1 MTDLDQLTADHG
13 ATIERLD
20 AHEKAH
26 RKQRRAIL
34 IALVTAFGGGVG
46 TSAKAYF
53 DYRAERDA
61 IQADAQV
68 EATGAELEA
77 IQWEESSGALR
88 AMDHE
93 LAERAERIAELETR
107 IAKAEVA
114 IELDPR
120 QARRLDPTAQNH
132 TPGLTRRAWALFRP
146 TAMRLGVLAIKSRQG
161 AYMDSVGHT
170 ATARAASGM
179 SSRRRW

>member
-34 IALVTAFGGGVG
+34 IALVTALGTTGG
-46 TSAKAYF
+46 TATKAYF
-53 DYRAERDA
+53 DYRAEHDA

-77 IQWEESSGALR
+77 IQWEESTGALR
-88 AMDHE
+88 AMDNE

-114 IELDPR
+114 IEFLTADQRWIRRTASNRVERAPPPTP
-120 QARRLDPTAQNH
+120 ARK
-132 TPGLTRRAWALFRP
+132 
-146 TAMRLGVLAIKSRQG
+146 AIKLPDYGELKPDPKRVQQRK
-161 AYMDSVGHT
+161 
-170 ATARAASGM
+170 ARILDKLDD
-179 SSRRRW
+179 